1 MPFRPTSLLR
11 ALTVLLF
18 LLGSIA
24 GHDAA
29 MAETMPVHT
38 GMADSAHMLMTGHE
52 HGCAPTECDRDES
65 PCCVM
70 GQCLIGI
77 VATAQMEFGPERPPT
92 PEPDAVP
99 ALPAVNSD
107 LAASLHM
114 PEPPLQEIVDLLVIE
129 LACLHFFIDGI
140 QMLWATKYF
149 KFQFGSCRNLVRQ
162 KALHIIDVFF
172 ALGLTFRNRLS

>member
-52 HGCAPTECDRDES
+52 HGCAPTECDRDEP

-77 VATAQMEFGPERPPT
+77 VATAQMEFGPERPPA

-99 ALPAVNSD
+99 ALTGAIADKPFRPPCAV
-107 LAASLHM
+107 
-114 PEPPLQEIVDLLVIE
+114 
-129 LACLHFFIDGI
+129 
-140 QMLWATKYF
+140 
-149 KFQFGSCRNLVRQ
+149 
-162 KALHIIDVFF
+162 
-172 ALGLTFRNRLS
+172 